1 MQFLPFA
8 FYVFIAL
15 SFPRKFS
22 FLLLRCSFCYQSK
35 LFVRS
40 VMYLQ
45 YECDM
50 SDVLLNCNNKQVF
63 IHEDLL
69 SDSE

>member
-1 MQFLPFA
+1 
-8 FYVFIAL
+8 
-15 SFPRKFS
+15 
-22 FLLLRCSFCYQSK
+22 
-35 LFVRS
+35 
-40 VMYLQ
+40 MYLQ